1 MEAFYSRV
9 CQLFTSVI
17 NKNEAVINEIE
28 EIKTKCSE
36 MLSQLSNQN
45 DTIID
50 EVQLFQQNATKEFRM
65 ICDDLV
71 SKSTVS
77 SLEQRAYGAEQSANQ
92 MLEQQTK
99 YLRQIED
106 LEFEVKNLKSVS
118 LLSQKDKYNRTLQIE
133 VESLEKKLKASEMKY
148 KVLEERINSSSV
160 EPNVVSPKRIP
171 TPESKKY
178 EYVCTEKTN
187 VSTVCGYSI
196 PSLPSRCYARIGNE
210 KLAADTLTT
219 DEINAYPAD
228 VYKSKTGKFI
238 GRPCANYV
246 SNNGSNFCVE
256 HSEGFYDIRL
266 EPPTD
271 GDKPKKK
278 KKAICDNPANT
289 VEPPLANAPEPV
301 ANAPEPV
308 ANASEP
314 VANTVE
320 PVANAPEP
328 VANTVEPPVA
338 NTVEPPKEKKTRKK
352 KTTTEQEQNIST
364 DAININEPGINSSI
378 ESEKVKKPR
387 KKKTDEPT
395 PTITNQNTDIQAVEQ
410 VPSSQTSTPGSTS
423 AKRGRKKK
431 ETPTEQTVEEPT
443 PASQTSTP
451 GSTSAKRGRKKKE
464 TPTEQ
469 TVEEPTPASQT
480 STPGSTGAK
489 RGRKK
494 KEPETSPVRTPI
506 VQKPTEYT
514 LKKVDAKVRPSK
526 PDWAFIEP
534 WDTPEGVQYVVD
546 TKTNYVFEA
555 TDSGDIGGFT
565 GFMRIKSE

>member
-9 CQLFTSVI
+9 GQLFTSVI
-17 NKNEAVINEIE
+17 NKNEAVITEID

-36 MLSQLSNQN
+36 MLEQLSSQN
-45 DTIID
+45 DSIID
-50 EVQLFQQNATKEFRM
+50 EVQLFQQNATKEFRI

-77 SLEQRAYGAEQSANQ
+77 SLEQRAYGAEQSASQ

-133 VESLEKKLKASEMKY
+133 VENLERKLKASEMKY
-148 KVLEERINSSSV
+148 KALEDRINSSAESLTTEHPTV
-160 EPNVVSPKRIP
+160 STAQPKVVSPKRTHSP
-171 TPESKKY
+171 KSKKSD
-178 EYVCTEKTN
+178 TDASANSSDDK
-187 VSTVCGYSI
+187 
-196 PSLPSRCYARIGNE
+196 LPSTNLIPFLPTRCYARFGNE
-210 KLAADTLTT
+210 KIAADTLTT
-219 DEINAYPAD
+219 DEINLYPAD

-238 GRPCANYV
+238 GRPCGNYV
-246 SNNGSNFCVE
+246 SINGSNFCVE

-266 EPPTD
+266 EPPSD
-271 GDKPKKK
+271 VEKPKKK
-278 KKAICDNPANT
+278 KKAITDTSANALEPAANAVEPAANTVEPPANT
-289 VEPPLANAPEPV
+289 VEPPANA
-301 ANAPEPV
+301 
-308 ANASEP
+308 
-314 VANTVE
+314 
-320 PVANAPEP
+320 
-328 VANTVEPPVA
+328 VEPPA
-338 NTVEPPKEKKTRKK
+338 NAVEPPANAVEPAANAVEPPANAVEPPANAVEPAKEKKTRKK
-352 KTTTEQEQNIST
+352 KTVIEQEQNVPT
-364 DAININEPGINSSI
+364 DATNISEPVINPSTET
-378 ESEKVKKPR
+378 EKVKKPR
-387 KKKTDEPT
+387 KKKTEEPA
-395 PTITNQNTDIQAVEQ
+395 TITNTTTDIQPVEQ
-410 VPSSQTSTPGSTS
+410 MPSSQTSTPSSTG

-431 ETPTEQTVEEPT
+431 DTATEQTVEETT
-443 PASQTSTP
+443 P
-451 GSTSAKRGRKKKE
+451 
-464 TPTEQ
+464 
-469 TVEEPTPASQT
+469 VSQT

-514 LKKVDAKVRPSK
+514 LTKVDGKIRPSK

-555 TDSGDIGGFT
+555 TDSGDIGSFT
-565 GFMRIKSE
+565 GFMRV